1 MIGPLDLSKYIADD
15 WIDIVRKR
23 NQDIINDEEYSHDD
37 NREFVDEVGDQESD
51 ATKENEKLEEKI
63 VEKITEKIEKSQ
75 SDSVN
80 EQLDETDVASDDS
93 KTQTA
98 EDKNDSED
106 KNDEHK
112 IIINEKLV
120 QNTTSP
126 DTNGFSPYG
135 IWVGFYDILYSKQI
149 LVLKIN

>member
-1 MIGPLDLSKYIADD
+1 MGPLDLSKYIADD

-37 NREFVDEVGDQESD
+37 NPVFVDEVGDQGSD
-51 ATKENEKLEEKI
+51 ITKEKEEKI

-80 EQLDETDVASDDS
+80 KQLDKIDVASDDS

-149 LVLKIN
+149 LVLNIN

>member
-1 MIGPLDLSKYIADD
+1 MIWPLDLSKYIADD

-23 NQDIINDEEYSHDD
+23 NQDLINEEEYSHDD
-37 NREFVDEVGDQESD
+37 NPEFVDEVGDQESD
-51 ATKENEKLEEKI
+51 ATKEIKKMEEKI
-63 VEKITEKIEKSQ
+63 VEKIEKSQ

-80 EQLDETDVASDDS
+80 EQLDETDVSSDDS

-135 IWVGFYDILYSKQI
+135 IWVGFYDIFYIASKF
-149 LVLKIN
+149 

>member
-1 MIGPLDLSKYIADD
+1 MIWPLDLSTYIADD

-23 NQDIINDEEYSHDD
+23 NQDLINEEEYSHDD
-37 NREFVDEVGDQESD
+37 NPEFVDEVGDQESD
-51 ATKENEKLEEKI
+51 ATKENEKMEEKI
-63 VEKITEKIEKSQ
+63 VEKIEKSQ

-80 EQLDETDVASDDS
+80 EQLDETDVSSDDS

-149 LVLKIN
+149 